1 MLFVSSFHFIITG
14 IFLKLNS
21 VTRFKAASLNLILGI
36 LIFASIALEVISGTR
51 AKSSWNFLSKLLNC
65 FFLFFLCILIISLV
79 ISNFLFL
86 PSVIIPNVDISIVG
100 FLEGFNLDGV
110 IFDER
115 EILIIGSIRSLLG
128 TISLNLDGIML
139 VSLLGLRLGSLLG
152 LRLESLDD
160 FIEGSLL
167 GINREGFKRKI
178 FISEGSNPPF
188 IFFILNIF
196 VSEGIAINLSISNS
210 DFDFFGKT
218 ILIVLNS
225 FSVIINPPSL
235 PFFPLITGRGKGV
248 VIIKG
253 LSSNASLA
261 ILDSPTFNVF
271 IVNSGKAF
279 SNLEISFSNFLC
291 FICLICFKIGILVFF
306 NLNFDVSTN
315 ALEACSD
322 NLVICVSPNFNG
334 FSLSIN
340 PILLS
345 NDCISN
351 AFSEPLIETAPP
363 LLIGINPF
371 SNASVTN
378 CFINC

>member
-100 FLEGFNLDGV
+100 ILEGFNLDGV

-115 EILIIGSIRSLLG
+115 EILIIGSIR
-128 TISLNLDGIML
+128 
-139 VSLLGLRLGSLLG
+139 
-152 LRLESLDD
+152 
-160 FIEGSLL
+160 SLL

-253 LSSNASLA
+253 LSSNAS
-261 ILDSPTFNVF
+261 
-271 IVNSGKAF
+271 
-279 SNLEISFSNFLC
+279 
-291 FICLICFKIGILVFF
+291 
-306 NLNFDVSTN
+306 
-315 ALEACSD
+315 
-322 NLVICVSPNFNG
+322 
-334 FSLSIN
+334 
-340 PILLS
+340 
-345 NDCISN
+345 
-351 AFSEPLIETAPP
+351 
-363 LLIGINPF
+363 
-371 SNASVTN
+371 
-378 CFINC
+378 

>member
-100 FLEGFNLDGV
+100 ILEGFNLDGV

-188 IFFILNIF
+188 ILIL
-196 VSEGIAINLSISNS
+196 
-210 DFDFFGKT
+210 
-218 ILIVLNS
+218 S
-225 FSVIINPPSL
+225 F
-235 PFFPLITGRGKGV
+235 
-248 VIIKG
+248 
-253 LSSNASLA
+253 
-261 ILDSPTFNVF
+261 
-271 IVNSGKAF
+271 
-279 SNLEISFSNFLC
+279 
-291 FICLICFKIGILVFF
+291 
-306 NLNFDVSTN
+306 
-315 ALEACSD
+315 
-322 NLVICVSPNFNG
+322 
-334 FSLSIN
+334 
-340 PILLS
+340 
-345 NDCISN
+345 
-351 AFSEPLIETAPP
+351 
-363 LLIGINPF
+363 
-371 SNASVTN
+371 
-378 CFINC
+378 